1 MITTLSGQGA
11 RNINATVTSPSQS
24 YTEDTTPI
32 YQKTTYSTTNDQ
44 SGMLNIK
51 RLSISVTA
59 LPADQS
65 WTIALTFDSVT
76 AYEIAV
82 EVQK

>member
-1 MITTLSGQGA
+1 MIATLTWQGTGS
-11 RNINATVTSPSQS
+11 INATVTSPSKS
-24 YTEDTTPI
+24 YTEDTI
-32 YQKTTYSTTNDQ
+32 SVCQKTTYSTTGGTSD
-44 SGMLNIK
+44 MLNIK

-65 WTIALTFDSVT
+65 WTIALTFDSVV
-76 AYEIAV
+76 AYQIAV